1 MNYENAIKMN
11 NHMEEAFY
19 NLAVCYYIQ
28 EHLHEAQLNVIK
40 ALKLNPRNEEY
51 LKLSRELMIKLQMWA
66 QGVILTSLYFIGL
79 LIKTPLI

>member
-1 MNYENAIKMN
+1 
-11 NHMEEAFY
+11 MEEAFY

-51 LKLSRELMIKLQMWA
+51 LKLSRELMIKLRM
-66 QGVILTSLYFIGL
+66 
-79 LIKTPLI
+79 